1 MFKKIFNSSFIQ
13 ERCTQ
18 NTDYFKIERKIQI
31 IKINLNKIY
40 EQLTK
45 WSNKSQN
52 YHSKLQE
59 VYDKINSLKEKKK
72 LIEEDLIENKKLADN
87 YHDQFLKVMN
97 KRKKVSKG
105 KKSYRSSRSTRTNFS
120 YNKKKNDELEKLKQD
135 KLATALEKQKAGKKL
150 NLYEARLI
158 LESSDR

>member
-1 MFKKIFNSSFIQ
+1 
-13 ERCTQ
+13 
-18 NTDYFKIERKIQI
+18 
-31 IKINLNKIY
+31 
-40 EQLTK
+40 
-45 WSNKSQN
+45 
-52 YHSKLQE
+52 
-59 VYDKINSLKEKKK
+59 
-72 LIEEDLIENKKLADN
+72 
-87 YHDQFLKVMN
+87 MN

-105 KKSYRSSRSTRTNFS
+105 KKGYRSPKKTKPTFT